1 MRVDTAADAERLA
14 ALELAGNVRR
24 FPSWNDWT
32 ASEFEVRSASPVDVG
47 VDGEALTLQPPLH
60 FVIRPGALTV
70 RLRRSPAARAVRVIA
85 KPTLAALLQ
94 IVLGRPMGVR

>member
-1 MRVDTAADAERLA
+1 
-14 ALELAGNVRR
+14 
-24 FPSWNDWT
+24 
-32 ASEFEVRSASPVDVG
+32 VRSAGPVDVG

-70 RLRRSPAARAVRVIA
+70 RLPRTGLRRSPAARAVRVIA

-94 IVLGRPMGVR
+94 IVLGRQIGVR